1 VTDDFWAKVL
11 ENGEELLWT
20 GRPKPHLSLRNFQ
33 LLGPFIG
40 AFGTVIAGGLLLTYN
55 DLPVSQ
61 SVILAVIIALVV
73 LSLVRGLNRWA
84 ELTRTRYAL
93 TNHRALFFRLHKGET
108 RVKAFPRSAETK
120 PDIKATSPPSV
131 FFIRQERGDNPT
143 LAAHLGFEYIKESD
157 SLMGLMATS
166 YKGTDT

>member
-1 VTDDFWAKVL
+1 MNEDFWTNVL
-11 ENGEELLWT
+11 EDGEQLLWT
-20 GRPKPHLSLRNFQ
+20 GKPKPRLSLRNFQ

-40 AFGTVIAGGLLLTYN
+40 AFGTVIAGGLLLSFN

-73 LSLVRGLNRWA
+73 LSLVRGLNRWT

-93 TNHRALFFRLHKGET
+93 TNHRALFFRLQKGET

-120 PDIKATSPPSV
+120 PDIKPTNPPSV

-143 LAAHLGFEYIKESD
+143 LAAHLGFEYIDESD
-157 SLMGLMATS
+157 SLTALMATS
-166 YKGTDT
+166 YKGTET

>member
-108 RVKAFPRSAETK
+108 RIKAFPRSAETK